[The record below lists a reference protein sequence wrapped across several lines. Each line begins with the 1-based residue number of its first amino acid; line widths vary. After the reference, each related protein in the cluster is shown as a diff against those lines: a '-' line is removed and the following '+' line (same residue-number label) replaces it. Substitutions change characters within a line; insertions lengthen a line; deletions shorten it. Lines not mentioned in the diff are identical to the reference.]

1 MPCQRGSNFRQP
13 TEELG
18 AQSQSHFETGEIIFK
33 AHPLMAQDCRFMSDT
48 HAPSQVRGSAL
59 GLSLNSPVGR
69 ERAIRGAS
77 TPPRSPV
84 RLGAGWPGS
93 ARHPCALVQHTVGAK
108 KNTSRMME
116 EKRGRQTSASGK
128 ATEGV
133 WGIPV
138 YVHKITHLKT
148 SCMCL
153 HQSRWRWE
161 SPLFF

>member
-1 MPCQRGSNFRQP
+1 M
-13 TEELG
+13 
-18 AQSQSHFETGEIIFK
+18 
-33 AHPLMAQDCRFMSDT
+33 
-48 HAPSQVRGSAL
+48 
-59 GLSLNSPVGR
+59 
-69 ERAIRGAS
+69 
-77 TPPRSPV
+77 